1 MARPLPTEGDA
12 AFTNSIMRSIAATF
26 AAAPGWFLPT
36 MGLLFLANVILLVVV
51 WNWQRWGVVGLVI
64 VPLVQ
69 TLVIVNA
76 GLPQSWAI
84 GFAVLALL
92 PVIVLIVLL
101 TSGRPSAWSQ
111 MDG

>member
-1 MARPLPTEGDA
+1 
-12 AFTNSIMRSIAATF
+12 
-26 AAAPGWFLPT
+26 